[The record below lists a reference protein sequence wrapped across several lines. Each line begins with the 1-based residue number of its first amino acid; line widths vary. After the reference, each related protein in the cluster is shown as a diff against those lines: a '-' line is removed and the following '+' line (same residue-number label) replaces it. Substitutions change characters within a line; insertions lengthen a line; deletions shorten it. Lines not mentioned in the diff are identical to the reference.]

1 MKMFE
6 SPSEPMFS
14 MKRMKIYSLKEYIKE
29 FNEQPVV
36 DRLADYIYKDMTV
49 YFAINE
55 EETEYCISVDELY
68 RIGMR
73 DLYPD
78 DIIEDVKFALSRH
91 FTDDFEI
98 QYDKYGDD
106 YTERFITITFNR
118 EWNEA

>member
-1 MKMFE
+1 MEMFE

-14 MKRMKIYSLKEYIKE
+14 EKRMKIYSLKEYIKE
-29 FNEQPVV
+29 FNEQPVI
-36 DRLADYIYKDMTV
+36 DRLADYIYKDMAV

-68 RIGMR
+68 RIGLR

-78 DIIEDVKFALSRH
+78 DIIEDVKFALSRY

-106 YTERFITITFNR
+106 YTERFITVTFDR

>member
-1 MKMFE
+1 MEMFE
-6 SPSEPMFS
+6 TPSKPMFS

-29 FNEQPVV
+29 FNEQPVI
-36 DRLADYIYKDMTV
+36 DRLADYIYKDMAV

-68 RIGMR
+68 RIGLR

-78 DIIEDVKFALSRH
+78 DIIENVKFALSRY

-98 QYDKYGDD
+98 QYDKYGED

>member
-1 MKMFE
+1 MEMFE
-6 SPSEPMFS
+6 APSEPMFS

-29 FNEQPVV
+29 FNEQPVI
-36 DRLADYIYKDMTV
+36 DRLADYIYKDMAV

-68 RIGMR
+68 RIGLR

-78 DIIEDVKFALSRH
+78 DIIEDVKFALSRY

-98 QYDKYGDD
+98 QYDKYGND
-106 YTERFITITFNR
+106 YTERFVTITFNR
-118 EWNEA
+118 EWNGA

>member
-1 MKMFE
+1 MEMFE
-6 SPSEPMFS
+6 LPKPMFS
-14 MKRMKIYSLKEYIKE
+14 MKTMKTYSLKEYIKE
-29 FNEQPVV
+29 FNEQPVI
-36 DRLADYIYKDMTV
+36 DRLADYIYKDMAV

-55 EETEYCISVDELY
+55 EETEYCISVNELY
-68 RIGMR
+68 RIGLR

-78 DIIEDVKFALSRH
+78 DIIEDVKFALSRY

-106 YTERFITITFNR
+106 YTERFITIIFNR